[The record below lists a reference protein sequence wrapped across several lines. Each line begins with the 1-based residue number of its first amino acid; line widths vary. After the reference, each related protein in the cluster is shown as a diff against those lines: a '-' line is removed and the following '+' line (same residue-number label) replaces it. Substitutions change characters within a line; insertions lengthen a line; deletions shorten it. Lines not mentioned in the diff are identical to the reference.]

1 MKAKDIMTVDVIT
14 TSADT
19 PIQAIVDSM
28 LKNRVSAIPV
38 VDKDG
43 RLLGI
48 VSEGDLM
55 NRPEAETYRSRSW
68 WLSLLGESQK
78 MTKDF
83 LKTYGRTAAD
93 VMTTGVVTADEDES
107 VASIAEKLERNRIK
121 RVPVV
126 RDGRI
131 VGIVSRANLLHCV
144 GRLEQG
150 ATASADS
157 ADRRKAIFARF
168 AEAGIPSSAVN
179 VIILDDVV
187 ELWGAVDSP
196 DQVAAAELAVS
207 SVLGSRRI
215 TNNLG
220 IRDHRV
226 RFAY

>member
-1 MKAKDIMTVDVIT
+1 MTVDVIT
-14 TSADT
+14 ASPDT
-19 PIQAIVDSM
+19 PIQAIVESM

-38 VDKDG
+38 VDGDG

-55 NRPEAETYRSRSW
+55 NRPEADTYRSRSW
-68 WLSLLGESQK
+68 WLSLIGEPQK

-93 VMTTGVVTADEDES
+93 VMTTGLVTADEDES
-107 VASIAEKLERNRIK
+107 VASIAGKLERHRIK

-150 ATASADS
+150 AEASADS
-157 ADRRKAIFARF
+157 AGQRKAVFDKLAQ
-168 AEAGIPSSAVN
+168 AGIASSAVN
-179 VIILDDVV
+179 VIILDDAV
-187 ELWGAVDSP
+187 ELWGAVDSA

-207 SVLGSRRI
+207 SVLGSRKI